1 MQREK
6 HIPCNQNTV
15 TKSPHES
22 SLLLPFGHFQ
32 LETKGNILIRYLRLE
47 MSIVN
52 FLVELSREKD
62 RNTQKYGRS
71 RNKTTRYY

>member
-1 MQREK
+1 MK
-6 HIPCNQNTV
+6 VPYFY
-15 TKSPHES
+15 
-22 SLLLPFGHFQ
+22 LLAGAQWAPAFGHFQ
-32 LETKGNILIRYLRLE
+32 LETKGNIVIRYLRLE

-71 RNKTTRYY
+71 RNKTTRYYPPPPPPT